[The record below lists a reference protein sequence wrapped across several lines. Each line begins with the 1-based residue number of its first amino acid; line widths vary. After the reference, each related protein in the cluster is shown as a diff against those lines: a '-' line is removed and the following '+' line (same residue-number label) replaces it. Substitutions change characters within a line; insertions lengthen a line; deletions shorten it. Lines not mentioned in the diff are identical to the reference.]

1 MKNNNVFI
9 YENLLDDKSYDIK
22 NKIFKSKKPDQVQIL
37 YLGRITEKKGLD
49 KFISAIKNIDKNFL
63 LKIVGPSNTSEDRE
77 YLLKLKKI
85 TKGLKLEHKI
95 KFFEPVKENL
105 KKSEIINESDFFV
118 LPSMAEGDSVALKES
133 VLHGLPLIITKNCK
147 FEIQHNNMKFG
158 YYLNDDFSNIEKIIE
173 TVIAMNENEH
183 MMLRKNA
190 LNYSEKFKIS
200 RSKIYILYE
209 IYENI
214 IRSKFNRKILKV
226 I

>member
-1 MKNNNVFI
+1 M
-9 YENLLDDKSYDIK
+9 
-22 NKIFKSKKPDQVQIL
+22 
-37 YLGRITEKKGLD
+37 
-49 KFISAIKNIDKNFL
+49 
-63 LKIVGPSNTSEDRE
+63 
-77 YLLKLKKI
+77 
-85 TKGLKLEHKI
+85 EHKI